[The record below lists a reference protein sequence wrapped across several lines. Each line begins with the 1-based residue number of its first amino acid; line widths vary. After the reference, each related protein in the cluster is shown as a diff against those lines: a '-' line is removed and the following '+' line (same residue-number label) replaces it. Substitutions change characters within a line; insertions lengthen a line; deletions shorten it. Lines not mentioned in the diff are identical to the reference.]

1 VQTFKNY
8 DLCVTW
14 GKGEGGGRWNNAL
27 GGSKP
32 KATI

>member
-1 VQTFKNY
+1 
-8 DLCVTW
+8 VTW